1 MADGQMPLLE
11 SDTLCHGGKGSPL
24 VPTAD
29 SAAPNCPLSG
39 LSNHFNV
46 CFVLNLYVGHT
57 LVGPCHE

>member
-1 MADGQMPLLE
+1 MADSQMPYW
-11 SDTLCHGGKGSPL
+11 SWIPCAMAGNPL

-29 SAAPNCPLSG
+29 STAPNCLLSG